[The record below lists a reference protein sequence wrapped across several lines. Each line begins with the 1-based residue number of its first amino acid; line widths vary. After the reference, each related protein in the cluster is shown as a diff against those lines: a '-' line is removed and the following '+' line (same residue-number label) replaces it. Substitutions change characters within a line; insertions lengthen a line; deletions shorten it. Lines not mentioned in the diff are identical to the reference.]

1 MCSRAFCV
9 TVTLCLLG
17 ACSHSMGREQSTG
30 LEDER
35 EVIGTRLPLFPDEA
49 VLCDIVYNGS
59 TPAEVAAVLG
69 EPTDTHDSGGSSE
82 YSGSFFY
89 DYAGGASLFI
99 GFLHGVF
106 DDAMV
111 DNAPYPSCWSADEMA
126 LEAGLQGL
134 RSISMSMSNDGG
146 GAK

>member
-1 MCSRAFCV
+1 MCISRVVFV
-9 TVTLCLLG
+9 TVTLCLVG
-17 ACSHSMGREQSTG
+17 ACSHSVGREQGSAA
-30 LEDER
+30 EDETD
-35 EVIGTRLPLFPDEA
+35 VIGSRLPPFPDEA
-49 VLCDIVYNGS
+49 VLCRIVYNES

-69 EPTDTHDSGGSSE
+69 QPPDTHDSGGAE
-82 YSGSFFY
+82 GYSGSFFY
-89 DYAGGASLFI
+89 DYDGGASLFI

-111 DNAPYPSCWSADEMA
+111 DNAPYPSCWSAEEKA

-134 RSISMSMSNDGG
+134 RSMSMSNDGG